1 MLILRCGHRYALRRR
16 EDTGLLAGLWEFP
29 NLAGKLELEEAMAA
43 AREMGVPIRGPERRV
58 ERKHIFTHIQW
69 NLRGYYLEAQQC
81 GGDFVW
87 LTEEEIRTQ
96 AALPTAFRQ
105 FWEEIDHV

>member
-1 MLILRCGHRYALRRR
+1 METAEKEKEQAEREIADARAQLEQCQTRVKAEQRALEALQQMGLHPRQLLRQ
-16 EDTGLLAGLWEFP
+16 
-29 NLAGKLELEEAMAA
+29 
-43 AREMGVPIRGPERRV
+43 V

-69 NLRGYYLEAQQC
+69 NLRGYYLEVAERDGSFQW
-81 GGDFVW
+81 FSR
-87 LTEEEIRTQ
+87 EEIRNQ